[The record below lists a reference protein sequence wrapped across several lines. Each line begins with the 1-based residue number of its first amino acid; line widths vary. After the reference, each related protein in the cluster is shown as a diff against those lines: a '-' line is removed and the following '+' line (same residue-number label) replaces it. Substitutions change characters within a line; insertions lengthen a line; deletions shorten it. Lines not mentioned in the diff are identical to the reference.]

1 MRKLFWQM
9 NVTLNG
15 FMEGPKQELDR
26 TAQVEDEDFER
37 YASEMLQCI
46 GGMLLGRVTYQLFSG
61 YWPSATGADA
71 DRMNQLPKVVFS
83 RTLQKVDWTNSRLV
97 KDDAAGEVVRLKAE
111 PGKDLAMFGSA
122 GLASTFIR
130 LGLIDE
136 FRVLVTPFVLDSG
149 TPMFKDLESA
159 MALKL
164 LSATTWRS
172 GIVAL
177 RYQPARS
184 TR

>member
-1 MRKLFWQM
+1 MRKLFWQT

-26 TAQVEDEDFER
+26 TAQVEDED
-37 YASEMLQCI
+37 
-46 GGMLLGRVTYQLFSG
+46 

-97 KDDAAGEVVRLKAE
+97 KDDAAGEVARLKAA
-111 PGKDLAMFGSA
+111 PGKDLALFGSA

-136 FRVLVTPFVLDSG
+136 YRVLVTPFVLDSG